1 MRQAY
6 PTLWLLC
13 SLIVSGTAQAQAAGP
28 ALPVWQTLEMEQQAM
43 WVSTKSRIDLSPAP
57 DQPGSWLLN
66 ASSSVARNSEEV
78 TLHLQADNGQ
88 ANSRSRLSRGKNQRL
103 KSYEYA
109 TGYVLR
115 ERQEPDNDTQLPASQ
130 WPLTSRIKVPYPK
143 ELGSLIV
150 TNAHALLIL
159 AERFRT
165 TSADTLQVA
174 VHTDINFYRVTM
186 RHGEDT
192 EIDVNY
198 ELANSDEVTGS
209 RAAQTVELQV
219 TELGQAEDKADFSL
233 LGLNSDISLLFD
245 AESGLLLQLRGV
257 APRIGQTEI
266 NLASATLRQPQ

>member
-1 MRQAY
+1 MRRAY
-6 PTLWLLC
+6 LTLWLLC
-13 SLIVSGTAQAQAAGP
+13 SLIVSGTTQAQAAKP

-43 WVSTKSRIDLSPAP
+43 WVSAKSRIDLSPAP

-66 ASSSVARNSEEV
+66 ANSSVARNAEEV
-78 TLHLQADNGQ
+78 TLYLQADNGR
-88 ANSRSRLSRGKNQRL
+88 AISRSRLSRGKNQRL
-103 KSYEYA
+103 KTYEYA
-109 TGYVLR
+109 IGYVLR
-115 ERQEPDNDTQLPASQ
+115 ERHEPDSETPQSASQ
-130 WPLTSRIKVPYPK
+130 WPLTSRIKVPYPQ
-143 ELGSLIV
+143 ELGSLMV

-165 TSADTLQVA
+165 ATADILQVA

-192 EIDVNY
+192 EVEVNY
-198 ELANSDEVTGS
+198 RLANTDEVTGS

-233 LGLNSDISLLFD
+233 LGLDSDISLLFD
-245 AESGLLLQLRGV
+245 AESGLLLQLRGI
-257 APRIGQTEI
+257 APRIGQTQI

>member
-1 MRQAY
+1 MRLAH

-43 WVSTKSRIDLSPAP
+43 WVSAKSRIDLSPVP
-57 DQPGSWLLN
+57 DQPGSWLLS

-78 TLHLQADNGQ
+78 TLYLQADNGQ
-88 ANSRSRLSRGKNQRL
+88 AISRSLLSRGTDSRL
-103 KSYEYA
+103 KAYEY
-109 TGYVLR
+109 TPGYVLR
-115 ERQEPDNDTQLPASQ
+115 ERHEPDSETQRPAAQ
-130 WPLTSRIKVPYPK
+130 WPLTSRVKVPYPK
-143 ELGSLIV
+143 ELGKRVV
-150 TNAHALLIL
+150 TNAYALLVL

-165 TSADTLQVA
+165 AAADTAEVA
-174 VHTDINFYRVTM
+174 VHTDMNFYRVTM

-192 EIDVNY
+192 EVDVNY
-198 ELANSDEVTGS
+198 RLANTDEVTGS

-233 LGLNSDISLLFD
+233 LGLDSDISLLFD
-245 AESGLLLQLRGV
+245 AESGLLLQLRGI
-257 APRIGQTEI
+257 APRIGQTQI